1 MISALQEDNSF
12 PQSPG
17 NRCGE
22 LIGGYRKQGSAT
34 MPDGLALPS
43 MTRHMARG
51 GSVDLAI
58 GRQVYHRGRNE
69 VSPLPVPVTLGSY
82 RLIQNGKEKGGKRK
96 ITSICALIV
105 GTNEIPSFPLDDSRH
120 EWS

>member
-1 MISALQEDNSF
+1 
-12 PQSPG
+12 
-17 NRCGE
+17 
-22 LIGGYRKQGSAT
+22 

-58 GRQVYHRGRNE
+58 RRLVYHRGRNA
-69 VSPLPVPVTLGSY
+69 VSPLLDLLSLGSY

-105 GTNEIPSFPLDDSRH
+105 GTNEIPSFPLEDSRH